1 MFAVALAEFGDFAIL
16 CPGAGVYEPSWSG
29 FWQPPGSG
37 ASRDAA
43 DSGRYAMLD
52 INLTHP
58 VRATQL
64 ALSHWLHPTTDA
76 SLSSP
81 ANPRRIVHI
90 ASVAAQVPV
99 FRAPLYGASKFAIAG
114 FVRSLGPD
122 LEERY
127 GIRVNAVSPGVVR
140 TPIWLEAP
148 DKLVNIHEGED
159 AWITPGEVAD
169 VMLRCVQGEEW
180 TGGAVVEVGAG
191 GRTRGVQ
198 VYGDPGPD
206 RRAEAGLILHDDS
219 AGVRQVHDWLADRAV
234 WGRAGE

>member
-1 MFAVALAEFGDFAIL
+1 MAEFGDFDIL
-16 CPGAGVYEPSWSG
+16 CPGAGVYEPSWSS
-29 FWQPPGSG
+29 FWQPPGSE

-43 DSGRYAMLD
+43 DSGRYAILD

-64 ALSHWLHPTTDA
+64 ALSHWLHPK
-76 SLSSP
+76 SLSSRASP
-81 ANPRRIVHI
+81 AHPKRIVHI

-99 FRAPLYGASKFAIAG
+99 FRAPLYGATKFAISG

-122 LEERY
+122 LEDRY

-148 DKLVNIHEGED
+148 DKLANIHEGED

-180 TGGAVVEVGAG
+180 KGGSVVEVGAK
-191 GRTRGVQ
+191 GRTRAVGV
-198 VYGDPGPD
+198 YDDPGPD

-219 AGVRQVHDWLADRAV
+219 AGVRQVHDWLVNEAV